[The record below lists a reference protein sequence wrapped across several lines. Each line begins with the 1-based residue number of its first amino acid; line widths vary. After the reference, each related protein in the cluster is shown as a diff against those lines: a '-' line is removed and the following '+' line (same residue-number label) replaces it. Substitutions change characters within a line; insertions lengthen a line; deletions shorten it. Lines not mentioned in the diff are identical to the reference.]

1 MKTKMPFI
9 LVSIILFLNTVSQE
23 DPYKKERERMVR
35 YQIENRGL
43 SNEATLTAMRDVP
56 RHLFVPKYLL
66 GNAYDDRPLSIGH
79 GQTISQPYIVAYMTA
94 IIEPEPGDKILEIG
108 TGSGYQAA
116 VLAEITD
123 SVYTI
128 EIIKGLY
135 ETAKTRLSE
144 IGYSNIQIKHADGYY
159 GWEEYAPFDAIVVTA
174 AAEYIP
180 PPLINQLKDGGKM
193 IIPVGSPFKVQ
204 SLMLVKKKDGKTTT
218 SNLMPVRFV
227 TFTRSK

>member
-1 MKTKMPFI
+1 MKTRMPFI
-9 LVSIILFLNTVSQE
+9 LLSAILFLNTVSQE
-23 DPYKKERERMVR
+23 DPYKKEREKMVR

-43 SNEATLTAMRDVP
+43 SNKATLTAMRDVP

-66 GNAYDDRPLSIGH
+66 GNAYDDRPLPIGH

-116 VLAEITD
+116 VLAKITD

-144 IGYSNIQIKHADGYY
+144 IGYSNIQIKYADGYY
-159 GWEEYAPFDAIVVTA
+159 GWEEHAPFDAIVVTA
-174 AAEYIP
+174 AAEHIP
-180 PPLINQLKDGGKM
+180 PPLINQLRDGGKM

-204 SLMLVKKKDGKTTT
+204 SLMLVQKKDGKTTT
-218 SNLMPVRFV
+218 SNLMHVRFV
-227 TFTRSK
+227 PFTRSK

>member
-66 GNAYDDRPLSIGH
+66 GNAYDDRPLPIGH